1 MQQKKGD
8 KYFQKHNYSSDT
20 QLFDISTSKTRE
32 ISINITFKNNKFI
45 RSRIL
50 IVPEQNPLK
59 ILHQFHHRN

>member
-45 RSRIL
+45 R
-50 IVPEQNPLK
+50 
-59 ILHQFHHRN
+59 